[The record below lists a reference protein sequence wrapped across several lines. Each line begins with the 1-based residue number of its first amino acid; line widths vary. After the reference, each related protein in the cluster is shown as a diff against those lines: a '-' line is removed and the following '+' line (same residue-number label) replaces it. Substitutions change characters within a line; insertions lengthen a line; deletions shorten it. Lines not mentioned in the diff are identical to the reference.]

1 MYISSLMS
9 SAIHCDCRSSMVS
22 WRELTGGKQS
32 SYQSELCPAAL
43 EMLLVVQSAM
53 MPGNSFIVKCFKLY
67 IHIYM
72 HILKFY
78 KRHFC
83 LCLHFC
89 DSCD

>member
-78 KRHFC
+78 KR
-83 LCLHFC
+83 LC